1 MVAKKALVTGANGCL
16 GRALIYRLGMDW
28 ERIGTIHKPE
38 RHHNVPVCDITDA
51 AQVLGIVQ
59 QTSPDVIF
67 HTVALTPAAAPKATQ
82 EDFMRVNVD
91 GTRNLLE
98 AVRQYAPQAR
108 VILVTSS
115 AMYGIPESN
124 DGIIDEESELRPV
137 NAYGVSKATQ
147 HLLGYQYFAQYKLDV
162 IRACPFNLIGNFLPK
177 GLVAS
182 DFAAQIAAIE
192 RGKQEP
198 VIQVGDLSGKR
209 DFLDAYDAADG
220 LIALIEAGKAGES
233 YNLASGQAVSIRY
246 LLDELLN
253 ISTAEIEVRPRAN
266 ITPNPV
272 PIQIGSHDKLTQ
284 ATGWQPQTPFKISL
298 AYVLGYWRSV
308 RIEETL

>member
-1 MVAKKALVTGANGCL
+1 MAERKALITGARGFL
-16 GRALIYRLGMDW
+16 GRALMLRLGLGW
-28 ERIGTIHKPE
+28 QSIGTIHHAE
-38 RHHNVPVCDITDA
+38 RNVNLLVCDITNA
-51 AQVLGIVQ
+51 ARVAEVIQ

-67 HTVALTPAAAPKATQ
+67 HTAALTPAVAPQASA

-98 AVRQYAPQAR
+98 AVRQHAPQAR

-115 AMYGIPESN
+115 AMFGIPESD
-124 DGIIDEESELRPV
+124 DGIIYEETALRPV
-137 NAYGVSKATQ
+137 NAYGLSKATQ

-162 IRACPFNLIGNFLPK
+162 VRVCPFNLIGNFLPK

-209 DFLDAYDAADG
+209 DFLDAYDAADA
-220 LIALIEAGKAGES
+220 LIALVEAGKVGES
-233 YNLASGQAVSIRY
+233 YNLASGQAVSICY

-266 ITPNPV
+266 VSPNPV

-284 ATGWQPQTPFKISL
+284 ATGWQPQTPFKVSL
-298 AYVLGYWRSV
+298 AEVLGYWRTV
-308 RIEETL
+308 KMK